1 MKASGKPATRTKL
14 KSLSH
19 FAHQVNPFD
28 TPQSLL
34 QRLRL
39 ETSESKH
46 LEWKVTRPFGPNV
59 TKKIKCRVVKALV
72 SFANTDGG
80 FIVFGV
86 DPAGKWTGFTEAEL
100 KDTDPAMIAELVNEH
115 VAPEL
120 FGLNYGVLRLKRRF
134 FPTLH
139 VPPSGLMP
147 HVNTKEV
154 VERQLDGR
162 SATYLQRHAVYCRY
176 QGKSDLAT
184 ASQYA
189 RIIARRTEMLRAELL
204 RRVKQVNVASL
215 GPSRRE
221 AAADP
226 IVRVSRITF
235 DKSAPAMRITRDPT
249 EASELLVHEELSDSL
264 FTEINNVLETN
275 RLLASNGR
283 QFVFGEDIYYRI
295 YAERQHV
302 DPRHDNFQLL
312 ATTALSKLYAPALF
326 WVIRLPA
333 KVVAGIMN
341 SILANPRSNYIHM
354 VCRIAVL
361 LGPRVTEWLAEML
374 ESDWKNHAQP
384 PDHYFSFKKMKAR
397 SHAEDRRLIVLQ
409 QSSKAKVTIP
419 AAGQDIPL
427 TDLLDEARQA
437 SDYLSKTCLA
447 IFNGDHTLRSL
458 ARQLDVIAYGA
469 DFCPLET
476 AVADALEKTRPMV
489 IEDAVS

>member
-1 MKASGKPATRTKL
+1 MKTSSKSANRTNL

-19 FAHQVNPFD
+19 FAHQVNPLD
-28 TPQSLL
+28 NSQSLL
-34 QRLRL
+34 KRLKL
-39 ETSESKH
+39 ETSESKY
-46 LEWKVTRPFGPNV
+46 LEWKVTPPFGPST

-80 FIVFGV
+80 FIVFGI
-86 DPAGKWTGFTEAEL
+86 DPGGKWKGFTEAEL
-100 KDTDPAMIAELVNEH
+100 KDTDPAMIAELVNDH

-120 FGLNYGVLRLKRRF
+120 FGLNYGVLRWKRRL
-134 FPTLH
+134 FPILH

-147 HVNTKEV
+147 HVITKEV
-154 VERQLDGR
+154 VEKQLDGR

-184 ASQYA
+184 ASQYG

-204 RRVKQVNVASL
+204 RRVREVNVTSL
-215 GPSRRE
+215 GRNRRE

-226 IVRVSRITF
+226 IIRVSRITS

-249 EASELLVHEELSDSL
+249 EASELLVHEELSDGL

-275 RLLASNGR
+275 RLLASSDR

-302 DPRHDNFQLL
+302 DPRHDSFQLL
-312 ATTALSKLYAPALF
+312 AVTALSKLYAPALF

-333 KVVAGIMN
+333 QVVSGIMN

-361 LGPRVTEWLAEML
+361 LGPRVTEWLAERL
-374 ESDWKNHAQP
+374 EMEWKNHPQP
-384 PDHYFSFKKMKAR
+384 PNHYFSFKKLKAR
-397 SHAEDRRLIVLQ
+397 SHAGDRRLTVLQ
-409 QSSKAKVTIP
+409 ESTKAKITIP
-419 AAGQDIPL
+419 GAGQDIPL
-427 TDLLDEARQA
+427 MDLLEDARKA
-437 SDYLSKTCLA
+437 SDYLSKTCLSV
-447 IFNGDHTLRSL
+447 FNGDHNLRAL
-458 ARQLDVIAYGA
+458 ARQLDIVAYGA
-469 DFCPLET
+469 ELSALGDI
-476 AVADALEKTRPMV
+476 VADAVEENGATVEP
-489 IEDAVS
+489 IS